1 MWLSAF
7 TGSKPRGT
15 TSPSSEYPVPRI
27 PQHKKVMKMKTKT
40 TNPRIK
46 KLVKKLRAEEG
57 LWKALSKELSR
68 ANRRRAEVNTY
79 KLESELENGETA
91 LVPGK
96 VIGHGEISKKIN
108 VAALNYSQSAKE
120 KIEKAGGK
128 TMTIEQALE
137 EKIDKSKARIIK

>member
-1 MWLSAF
+1 
-7 TGSKPRGT
+7 
-15 TSPSSEYPVPRI
+15 
-27 PQHKKVMKMKTKT
+27 MKTKT